1 MKQVPQKEMDVLLRK
16 WSQSEAS
23 EKSDAAEMQSAHLDA
38 DELSA
43 YAENAL
49 PPAAKAK
56 YTEHLADCSACR
68 RIVAN
73 LAPITVAVE
82 PKKETTPSVVREFFS
97 RLMAPSFLRYAV
109 PSLAA
114 VVILAVGF
122 IWMNRQSGD
131 TNREL
136 RTMVAQNEAPSSAP
150 AETAT
155 QNNDPKIA
163 RGNVHTDRSATKPQ
177 SAAEPQSQSTPATVE
192 ADEKRKQE
200 EAQKRAENGRA
211 DAVRQAAAAPPPP
224 AAPPKDA
231 PSVAGNR
238 DFEKSAEVAEKK
250 PSANEPKAIKEE
262 TRIDDLKA
270 MAGVKTQP
278 APVARRARTPTASAT
293 VADSAGRAG
302 QESENGRDKGSSKN
316 KEASETRQVAG
327 RSFRKV
333 DGGWTDTA
341 YRSEA
346 TTNLSRGSE
355 QFRAL
360 VADEPSI
367 RTIAEQL
374 DGTVIVVWK
383 SRAYRIR

>member
-1 MKQVPQKEMDVLLRK
+1 MKQVPEKEMDVLLRK
-16 WSQSEAS
+16 WSQSETT
-23 EKSDAAEMQSAHLDA
+23 DAAEMQSAHLDP

-49 PPAAKAK
+49 PPAARAK
-56 YTEHLADCSACR
+56 YTEHLSDCSTCR
-68 RIVAN
+68 RIVVE

-82 PKKETTPSVVREFFS
+82 PKKETTPSAVREFFS

-109 PSLAA
+109 PGLAA

-136 RTMVAQNEAPSSAP
+136 KTMVAQNEAPASAP
-150 AETAT
+150 SETAT
-155 QNNDPKIA
+155 LNNEPNIA
-163 RGNVHTDRSATKPQ
+163 RSNVHSDRSATKPK

-200 EAQKRAENGRA
+200 EAQNRAENGRA
-211 DAVRQAAAAPPPP
+211 DAVRQAAAAPPP
-224 AAPPKDA
+224 APPKDA
-231 PSVAGNR
+231 PSVAGDR
-238 DFEKSAEVAEKK
+238 DFAKNAEVAEKK
-250 PSANEPKAIKEE
+250 PSANEPKSIKEE
-262 TRIDDLKA
+262 TRKIDELKA
-270 MAGVKTQP
+270 SAGVKTQP
-278 APVARRARTPTASAT
+278 APAARRARVPTSSAT
-293 VADSAGRAG
+293 VADSAGGAG
-302 QESENGRDKGSSKN
+302 EANESSRDKEGSKN
-316 KEASETRQVAG
+316 KGGSETRQVAG

-341 YRSEA
+341 YQSQA

-360 VADEPSI
+360 VADEPSL